1 MNIIRIVSCD
11 INEELFAADIAC
23 NIVGLALCELYIYI
37 YIYIF
42 YLLLNTAAMSH
53 LKITYKFSLSNLKPP
68 DVQHTNL
75 KYTGPYEVL

>member
-37 YIYIF
+37 YIYI
-42 YLLLNTAAMSH
+42 YS
-53 LKITYKFSLSNLKPP
+53 IY
-68 DVQHTNL
+68 
-75 KYTGPYEVL
+75 Y